1 MRLFPWNRICT
12 YGCGMRILVVDDE
25 PSHCRSLSMGL
36 RSEGFFVFQAN
47 SAREAIRIIDIQPV
61 DVAIVDI
68 MMPGINGLELGRLMK
83 DSYPDIKVILVSAY
97 HISGRQVALTGTG
110 AVAFLPKPYRIERLV
125 TFLHDRDRL
134 RLADGEDP
142 IVL

>member
-1 MRLFPWNRICT
+1 MIF
-12 YGCGMRILVVDDE
+12 GMRILVVDDE

-47 SAREAIRIIDIQPV
+47 SAREAIRIIDVQTV

-68 MMPGINGLELGRLMK
+68 MMPDINGLELGRLIK

-125 TFLHDRDRL
+125 TFLHDPDRL
-134 RLADGEDP
+134 RSANGDDP

>member
-1 MRLFPWNRICT
+1 
-12 YGCGMRILVVDDE
+12 MRILVVDDE

-36 RSEGFFVFQAN
+36 RSEGFFVYQAN
-47 SAREAIRIIDIQPV
+47 SAKEAIRIIDVQPV

-68 MMPGINGLELGRLMK
+68 MMPGINGLELGRLLR

-125 TFLHDRDRL
+125 TFLTDRDRL
-134 RLADGEDP
+134 RASNGDDP
-142 IVL
+142 VVI

>member
-1 MRLFPWNRICT
+1 
-12 YGCGMRILVVDDE
+12 
-25 PSHCRSLSMGL
+25 MGL
-36 RSEGFFVFQAN
+36 RSEGFFVYQAN
-47 SAREAIRIIDIQPV
+47 SAKEAIRIIDVQPV

-68 MMPGINGLELGRLMK
+68 MMPGINGLELGRLLR

-125 TFLHDRDRL
+125 TFLTDRDRL
-134 RLADGEDP
+134 RASNGDDP
-142 IVL
+142 VVI

>member
-1 MRLFPWNRICT
+1 
-12 YGCGMRILVVDDE
+12 MRILVVDDE

-36 RSEGFFVFQAN
+36 RSEGFFVLQAN
-47 SAREAIRIIDIQPV
+47 SAREAIRIIDVQPV

-68 MMPGINGLELGRLMK
+68 MMPGINGLELGRLLR

-110 AVAFLPKPYRIERLV
+110 AVAFLPKPYKIERLV
-125 TFLHDRDRL
+125 TFLHDPSRL
-134 RLADGEDP
+134 RGCSGDEP

>member
-1 MRLFPWNRICT
+1 
-12 YGCGMRILVVDDE
+12 
-25 PSHCRSLSMGL
+25 MGL

-125 TFLHDRDRL
+125 TFLHDRNRL
-134 RLADGEDP
+134 CLANGEDP